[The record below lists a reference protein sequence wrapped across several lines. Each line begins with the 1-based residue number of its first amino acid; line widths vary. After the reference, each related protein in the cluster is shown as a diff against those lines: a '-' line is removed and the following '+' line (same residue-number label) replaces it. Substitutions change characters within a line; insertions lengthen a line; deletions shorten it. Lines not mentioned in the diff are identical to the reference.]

1 MLCLQ
6 FCQEIAGDVPLK
18 VINDGEVTAL
28 AAVQKIKAG
37 NVMGIS
43 IGQQRGCWSLGFPQC
58 SRVFLESNVK
68 SPQAK
73 TKSQKIEPQ
82 HNQDNVCYPLLSS
95 ILPIF
100 GRLTLLFFGVPA

>member
-43 IGQQRGCWSLGFPQC
+43 MGSSEGAGVSVFPNVL
-58 SRVFLESNVK
+58 VFFWNRMSNHR
-68 SPQAK
+68 QLRLRAK
-73 TKSQKIEPQ
+73 RLN
-82 HNQDNVCYPLLSS
+82 HNTIKTMCVIHCYPVFCQSLV
-95 ILPIF
+95 
-100 GRLTLLFFGVPA
+100 G